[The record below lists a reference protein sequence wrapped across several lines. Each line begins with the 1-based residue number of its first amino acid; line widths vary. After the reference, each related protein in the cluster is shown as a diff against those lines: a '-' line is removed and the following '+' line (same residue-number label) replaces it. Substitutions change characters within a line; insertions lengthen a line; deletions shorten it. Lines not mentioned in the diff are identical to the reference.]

1 MKDSGR
7 IDLMSTLVSRNITL
21 QDRRT
26 SMRLEPAMWD
36 ALDEICRREGRTIHE
51 LCTMVDRQ
59 RRESKLTAAIR
70 VFVMAY
76 YRAMQLKDVNVL
88 LGLLK
93 TYDIDAVVLTPATP
107 AVSFMD
113 HAPGWQRIYADD
125 NAVVHIRAAK

>member
-76 YRAMQLKDVNVL
+76 YRAASTDAGHAGAGHSPLQAPSPAESRTPR
-88 LGLLK
+88 K
-93 TYDIDAVVLTPATP
+93 TK
-107 AVSFMD
+107 
-113 HAPGWQRIYADD
+113 PGGSGR
-125 NAVVHIRAAK
+125 K

>member
-76 YRAMQLKDVNVL
+76 YRAASTDAGHAGPLQAPSPAESRTPR
-88 LGLLK
+88 K
-93 TYDIDAVVLTPATP
+93 TK
-107 AVSFMD
+107 
-113 HAPGWQRIYADD
+113 PGGSGR
-125 NAVVHIRAAK
+125 K

>member
-1 MKDSGR
+1 MKDGGR

-26 SMRLEPAMWD
+26 SVRLEPAMWD
-36 ALDEICRREGRTIHE
+36 ALDEICRREDRSIHE

-76 YRAMQLKDVNVL
+76 
-88 LGLLK
+88 
-93 TYDIDAVVLTPATP
+93 
-107 AVSFMD
+107 F
-113 HAPGWQRIYADD
+113 
-125 NAVVHIRAAK
+125 RAASTDQGHAEAGHGPLKSLNLESRTPKKKPGNGKKQ

>member
-36 ALDEICRREGRTIHE
+36 ALDEICRREV
-51 LCTMVDRQ
+51 CTMVDRQ

-76 YRAMQLKDVNVL
+76 YRAASTDAGHAGAGHGPLQAPSPAESRTPR
-88 LGLLK
+88 K
-93 TYDIDAVVLTPATP
+93 TK
-107 AVSFMD
+107 
-113 HAPGWQRIYADD
+113 PGSSGR
-125 NAVVHIRAAK
+125 K

>member
-51 LCTMVDRQ
+51 LCSMVEHQ

-76 YRAMQLKDVNVL
+76 YRAASTNEGHAGAGHGPTK
-88 LGLLK
+88 
-93 TYDIDAVVLTPATP
+93 APSPAESRTPRKP
-107 AVSFMD
+107 K
-113 HAPGWQRIYADD
+113 PGRSG
-125 NAVVHIRAAK
+125 RK

>member
-36 ALDEICRREGRTIHE
+36 ALDEICRREDRTIHE

-76 YRAMQLKDVNVL
+76 YRAASTDVGHAGAGHGPL
-88 LGLLK
+88 QAPSPAESRTPRK
-93 TYDIDAVVLTPATP
+93 TK
-107 AVSFMD
+107 
-113 HAPGWQRIYADD
+113 PGSTGR
-125 NAVVHIRAAK
+125 K